1 MMISMFVDPKERQN
15 GKGRSSKGN
24 NAKNNAKKTLS
35 IAF

>member
-1 MMISMFVDPKERQN
+1 MVKGMFADLREKQKRQ
-15 GKGRSSKGN
+15 GQICKTN